1 MKYFALT
8 MSVIYAVVGCLILF
22 TNFLY
27 PQVSRFRIPLGV
39 VLLVYG
45 AVRGFMW
52 QRKQAQSREE
62 Q

>member
-1 MKYFALT
+1 MKYFALI
-8 MSVIYAVVGCLILF
+8 MSVVYAVAGCLILF

-27 PQVSRFRIPLGV
+27 PQVSRFRVPLGII
-39 VLLVYG
+39 LLIYG
-45 AVRGFMW
+45 AVRGFIW

>member
-1 MKYFALT
+1 MKYFALI
-8 MSVIYAVVGCLILF
+8 MSVVYAVAGCLILF

-27 PQVSRFRIPLGV
+27 PQVSRFRVPLGII
-39 VLLVYG
+39 LLIYG